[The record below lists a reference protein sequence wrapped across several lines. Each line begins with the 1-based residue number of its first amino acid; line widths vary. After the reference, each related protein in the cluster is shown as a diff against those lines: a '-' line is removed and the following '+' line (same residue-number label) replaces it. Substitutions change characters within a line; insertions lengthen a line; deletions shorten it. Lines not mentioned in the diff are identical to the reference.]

1 MLLFITI
8 SASHYSHLCVRFNAG
23 SILPTFQYLLRI
35 DQFYFPS
42 RHSLPTLL
50 QVHRAIDALGERQL
64 TVDPQALCP
73 LSGKRVFDGPFYVF
87 PSGYA
92 CAQQPLIAH
101 VTPHLPPHKQ
111 RRVRDLCARL
121 GYPPPPRS
129 MLPNGLKLNPNT
141 SSTSAKQQQEAL
153 LEKEVREEA
162 KEQERL
168 EALRAG
174 PGASLSASER
184 EAFQTQ
190 LDDMVSAYAW
200 PCVRQVRNVCT
211 VRCDLIF
218 RVDTPLSF
226 LDSSPCFV
234 LLFPSGVIVL
244 FDAGGRR
251 MPLDRHT
258 CHRNG

>member
-1 MLLFITI
+1 MLIDLSFLFVYICLN
-8 SASHYSHLCVRFNAG
+8 H
-23 SILPTFQYLLRI
+23 PT
-35 DQFYFPS
+35 
-42 RHSLPTLL
+42 TCT

-101 VTPHLPPHKQ
+101 VTPHLPTHKQ

-121 GYPPPPRS
+121 GYAPPPRS
-129 MLPNGLKLNPNT
+129 MRPNGLNLNMN
-141 SSTSAKQQQEAL
+141 SSSSSSSAKQQQAAL
-153 LEKEVREEA
+153 LEKEAREEA

-184 EAFQTQ
+184 DAFQTQ
-190 LDDMVSAYAW
+190 LDDLVRALLAYF
-200 PCVRQVRNVCT
+200 VVCFFW
-211 VRCDLIF
+211 VH
-218 RVDTPLSF
+218 VF
-226 LDSSPCFV
+226 L
-234 LLFPSGVIVL
+234 
-244 FDAGGRR
+244 
-251 MPLDRHT
+251 
-258 CHRNG
+258 